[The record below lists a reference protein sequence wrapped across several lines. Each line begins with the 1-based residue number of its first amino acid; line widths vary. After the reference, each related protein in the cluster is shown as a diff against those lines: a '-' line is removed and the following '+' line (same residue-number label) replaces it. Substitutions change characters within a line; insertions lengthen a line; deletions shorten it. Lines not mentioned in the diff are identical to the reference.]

1 MGLDLAGKS
10 LARTV
15 QSNAVTDP
23 KDRAAILTE
32 FSVILAAIFWGTN
45 FAATKFAALSIPPLL
60 LVAFRFCAGGLL
72 MYGVL
77 RLLEPESRLGRKD
90 LFPMAALGCLG
101 VGTAQTGFTFGLSMT
116 SAASTGLIFSTAPVW
131 GMLLGS
137 VLGHERPTG
146 RGVVGVALSIVGVG
160 VVFYEGLGAGSTSLI
175 GNLWVLLA
183 AVSVGVYTVLSVP
196 LLERHTPLTVATYPI
211 LFGGPFVLLLS
222 SPQLLNLGWGARE
235 RGGVGGGRVVGGV
248 RHRFRLRWVAEG
260 HKPHRGQPD
269 ANLPIP
275 DYSRGGRFG
284 HRVFRREARGRE
296 GRRWGGHPSR
306 GLLGSPSIGTGLL
319 PSGAITFT
327 AICPSPS
334 RGSSEALETF
344 RSGE

>member
-1 MGLDLAGKS
+1 MGLDLAGNR
-10 LARTV
+10 LALTV

-23 KDRAAILTE
+23 NDRAAILTE

-77 RLLEPESRLGRKD
+77 RLLEPESRLGGKD

-146 RGVVGVALSIVGVG
+146 RGVVGVALSIVGVE

-183 AVSVGVYTVLSVP
+183 AVSVGVYHSALRAALGTPHALDGCDLPDP
-196 LLERHTPLTVATYPI
+196 LRRPVRAAL
-211 LFGGPFVLLLS
+211 
-222 SPQLLNLGWGARE
+222 
-235 RGGVGGGRVVGGV
+235 VV
-248 RHRFRLRWVAEG
+248 
-260 HKPHRGQPD
+260 
-269 ANLPIP
+269 
-275 DYSRGGRFG
+275 S
-284 HRVFRREARGRE
+284 
-296 GRRWGGHPSR
+296 
-306 GLLGSPSIGTGLL
+306 
-319 PSGAITFT
+319 
-327 AICPSPS
+327 
-334 RGSSEALETF
+334 
-344 RSGE
+344 

>member
-1 MGLDLAGKS
+1 MRLDLAGNR

-77 RLLEPESRLGRKD
+77 RLLEPESRLGGKD

-222 SPQLLNLGWGARE
+222 SPELLNLGWGSV
-235 RGGVGGGRVVGGV
+235 GVGVWASVGYSAVFATAFAFVGWQRGISRIGANRTLIYQYLITAVGVASGIVFFGERLGVEKVVGGAV
-248 RHRFRLRWVAEG
+248 
-260 HKPHRGQPD
+260 
-269 ANLPIP
+269 I
-275 DYSRGGRFG
+275 
-284 HRVFRREARGRE
+284 
-296 GRRWGGHPSR
+296 
-306 GLLGSPSIGTGLL
+306 LLGVYL
-319 PSGAITFT
+319 A
-327 AICPSPS
+327 
-334 RGSSEALETF
+334 R
-344 RSGE
+344 RQ

>member
-1 MGLDLAGKS
+1 MGLDLAGNR
-10 LARTV
+10 LALTV

-23 KDRAAILTE
+23 NDRAAILTE

-77 RLLEPESRLGRKD
+77 RLLEPESRLGGKD

-222 SPQLLNLGWGARE
+222 SPELLNLGWGSV
-235 RGGVGGGRVVGGV
+235 GVGVWASVGYSAVFATAFAFVGWQRGISRIGANRTLIYQYLITAVGVASGIVFFGERLGVEKVVGGAV
-248 RHRFRLRWVAEG
+248 
-260 HKPHRGQPD
+260 
-269 ANLPIP
+269 I
-275 DYSRGGRFG
+275 
-284 HRVFRREARGRE
+284 
-296 GRRWGGHPSR
+296 
-306 GLLGSPSIGTGLL
+306 LLGVYL
-319 PSGAITFT
+319 A
-327 AICPSPS
+327 
-334 RGSSEALETF
+334 R
-344 RSGE
+344 RQ

>member
-1 MGLDLAGKS
+1 MRLDLAGNR

-60 LVAFRFCAGGLL
+60 LVAFRFCAGG
-72 MYGVL
+72 VL

-90 LFPMAALGCLG
+90 LLPMAALGCLG

-160 VVFYEGLGAGSTSLI
+160 VVFYEGLGAGSASLI

-222 SPQLLNLGWGARE
+222 SPQLLNLGWGSV
-235 RGGVGGGRVVGGV
+235 GVGVWAAVGYSAVFATAFAFVGWQRGISRIGANRTLIYQYLITAVGVASGIVFFGERLGVEKVVGGAV
-248 RHRFRLRWVAEG
+248 
-260 HKPHRGQPD
+260 
-269 ANLPIP
+269 I
-275 DYSRGGRFG
+275 
-284 HRVFRREARGRE
+284 
-296 GRRWGGHPSR
+296 
-306 GLLGSPSIGTGLL
+306 LLGVYL
-319 PSGAITFT
+319 A
-327 AICPSPS
+327 
-334 RGSSEALETF
+334 R
-344 RSGE
+344 RQ